1 MNDHAHSGEH
11 DGAPVVLLI
20 TNGSFSHINEQIE
33 REIKLAFPDCRIVR
47 VDPST
52 HRNVSRLHIGNFVN
66 LGYTLFAHSWLLM
79 TRRRTRSECM
89 SLSRFRMWQLR
100 RWFLKFTK
108 PWQES
113 CLFTLSTQMLFDAH
127 IAGIR
132 HYLYVDHTHLVNLT
146 YPGFDTRRI
155 MKSYVKSEERI
166 FGHARRVF
174 VMSANVQRSLES
186 DYGIPSDRVV
196 LAGAGANAPLI
207 PVNTDVTRYASG
219 RILFVG
225 IDWERKGASH
235 LIEAFGEIAE
245 EFPNATLR
253 MVGREGKDWPGH
265 VIGIGRLTL
274 AQVSQEM
281 ADAAIFCFPTQCEP
295 FGIVILEAMQLGLP
309 IITTDIGALPELVD
323 AGQSG
328 ILVPPG
334 NVEALAAALRL
345 LLASPGFSWAVQSVW
360 RAWSNPRVRPLYLA
374 QDCQCHHAC
383 NTTRSPGQRAIYGAT
398 G

>member
-1 MNDHAHSGEH
+1 
-11 DGAPVVLLI
+11 
-20 TNGSFSHINEQIE
+20 
-33 REIKLAFPDCRIVR
+33 
-47 VDPST
+47 
-52 HRNVSRLHIGNFVN
+52 
-66 LGYTLFAHSWLLM
+66 
-79 TRRRTRSECM
+79 
-89 SLSRFRMWQLR
+89 
-100 RWFLKFTK
+100 
-108 PWQES
+108 
-113 CLFTLSTQMLFDAH
+113 
-127 IAGIR
+127 
-132 HYLYVDHTHLVNLT
+132 
-146 YPGFDTRRI
+146 

-345 LLASPGFSWAVQSVW
+345 LLASPGLCKAFGEHGRTHVFDRYTWPKTVSVI
-360 RAWSNPRVRPLYLA
+360 A
-374 QDCQCHHAC
+374 
-383 NTTRSPGQRAIYGAT
+383 RAIRHDLQDSARST
-398 G
+398 VPLDEHPTR